1 MFINKITESAEMHL
15 RTALR
20 ENQKKKS
27 QFQKVVD
34 FSQNLTSQ
42 DTLDVIVELY
52 DDNIV
57 RYLIEGTRSSMTLTV
72 NALTNEVK
80 RKPRNV
86 RPWFI
91 DATAIRVEKVL

>member
-1 MFINKITESAEMHL
+1 MYFTTESVERHIKNALAE
-15 RTALR
+15 
-20 ENQKKKS
+20 NPKKKS

-42 DTLDVIVELY
+42 DTLAVTAELY
-52 DDNIV
+52 DNNIV

-80 RKPRNV
+80 RKPRNAI
-86 RPWFI
+86 PWYRNV
-91 DATAIRVEKVL
+91 AIIEIKKVL